1 MNLFLDTSVILAAC
15 GSLTGAS
22 RFVFD
27 AATTHGWSLL
37 TSDYVLEEVA
47 VNLPV
52 LPEDATTHWA
62 QLRGGLDE
70 VPDIV
75 TFEWATLFLPAKDR
89 PILFTA
95 AAWADVL
102 LTLDRRDFG
111 DLIGGTFYGLG
122 IMKPGDFL
130 KRERS
135 AGRIKGF

>member
-15 GSLTGAS
+15 GSPNGAS

-27 AATTHGWSLL
+27 AAAANDWRLL
-37 TSDYVLEEVA
+37 TSEYVLQEVA
-47 VNLPV
+47 VNLP
-52 LPEDATTHWA
+52 LLREDAAREWTH
-62 QLRGGLDE
+62 LRGNLEE

-75 TFEWATLFLPAKDR
+75 TFEWATVFTPAKDR

-95 AAWADVL
+95 AAWGDVL

-111 DLIGGTFYGLG
+111 DLIGGSFYGLG

-135 AGRIKGF
+135 TGRIKGF